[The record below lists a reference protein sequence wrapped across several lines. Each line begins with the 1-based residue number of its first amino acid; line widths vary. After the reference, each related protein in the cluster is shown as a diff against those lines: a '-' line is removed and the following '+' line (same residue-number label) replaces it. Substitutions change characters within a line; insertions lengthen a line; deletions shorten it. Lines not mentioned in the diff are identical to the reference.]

1 MSSIEA
7 LVKDLELSVSEEAI
21 LESMDVCAGD
31 DADGATL
38 AGWTV
43 PPVVNLIAQ
52 WALQQAKNYGC
63 ENREMIIG
71 AVRQFVMAKVTN
83 PMLQAM
89 ILAAVETMV
98 LQLCG

>member
-1 MSSIEA
+1 MSSVEA
-7 LVKDLELSVSEEAI
+7 LVKDLELSVSDEAI
-21 LESMDVCAGD
+21 LESMDICAGD
-31 DADGATL
+31 MDGVAI

-43 PPVVNLIAQ
+43 PPIVNLIAQ

-63 ENREMIIG
+63 ENREMILG
-71 AVRQFVMAKVTN
+71 AVRTFVMQKISN

-89 ILAAVETMV
+89 ILSAVETMV